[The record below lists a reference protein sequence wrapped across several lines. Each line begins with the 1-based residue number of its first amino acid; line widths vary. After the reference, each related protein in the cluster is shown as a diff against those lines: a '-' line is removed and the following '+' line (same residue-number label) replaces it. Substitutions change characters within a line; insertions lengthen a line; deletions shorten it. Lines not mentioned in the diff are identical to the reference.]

1 MTSHKKFIMIKA
13 MLNIIS
19 GISLATII
27 CLGIAYMSF
36 NNAFVFT
43 DTHISV
49 TNNPVTAEKDIEFY
63 MVGSKK
69 YECNST
75 AAYGVAHAV
84 DGSHSHNLDTF
95 TKRYVQNTAPGDR
108 VENGWH
114 MAVPE
119 DMAKGGIYRVSMTG
133 EFECVHLIFKTHKS
147 QEFANIYL
155 KVEPRLTAK

>member
-1 MTSHKKFIMIKA
+1 

-36 NNAFVFT
+36 DNAFVFT
-43 DTHISV
+43 DTQISV
-49 TNNPVTAEKDIEFY
+49 TNNPIENDQDIEFF

-69 YECNST
+69 YQCNST
-75 AAYGVAHAV
+75 AVYGEAHAV
-84 DGSHSHNLDTF
+84 DGSQSHNLTTF
-95 TKRYVQNTAPGDR
+95 TKRYIQATAPGEA

-114 MAVPE
+114 MKVPE
-119 DMAKGGIYRVSMTG
+119 DMQHGGEYRVSMTG
-133 EFECVHLIFKTHKS
+133 EFECIYLIFKTHKS

>member
-1 MTSHKKFIMIKA
+1 MTGNRKYIMWKA
-13 MLNIIS
+13 ATNVIS
-19 GISLATII
+19 GLSMVTII
-27 CLGIAYMSF
+27 TLGIMYMSF
-36 NNAFVFT
+36 DNAFVFT

-49 TNNPVTAEKDIEFY
+49 TNNPVTAENDIEFY

-84 DGSHSHNLDTF
+84 DGSHTHELDTF

-119 DMAKGGIYRVSMTG
+119 YMKKGGEYRVSMTG
-133 EFECVHLIFKTHKS
+133 EFTCVHLIFKTHKI
-147 QEFANIYL
+147 QVFDNIYL
-155 KVEPRLTAK
+155 KVDPR

>member
-1 MTSHKKFIMIKA
+1 MAPVRIII
-13 MLNIIS
+13 LNIIS
-19 GISLATII
+19 GFSLATLIVFGV
-27 CLGIAYMSF
+27 LYMSF

-43 DTHISV
+43 DTQISV
-49 TNNPVTAEKDIEFY
+49 TNNPVTKDQDIEFY
-63 MVGSKK
+63 MVGSKR

-95 TKRYVQNTAPGDR
+95 TKRYVQNTAPGER

-114 MAVPE
+114 MKIPD
-119 DMAKGGIYRVSMTG
+119 DMVHGGEYRVSMTG
-133 EFECVHLIFKTHKS
+133 EFECIHLIFKTHKK

-155 KVEPRLTAK
+155 KVDPR